1 MLVQI
6 EQEVRVPSRQPKRQ
20 YEILWKRESNLAK
33 RVAMAWSAVGWT
45 NDLADIMNGL
55 DQVMTTLQ
63 SWRKQNFGNILR
75 ELHKA
80 REILELL
87 QLNNAEQIEIRM
99 ATDHMNELLYKEE
112 ILWLQRSRINWLK
125 EQDVIHAFS
134 IKKGLA
140 STTK

>member
-1 MLVQI
+1 L
-6 EQEVRVPSRQPKRQ
+6 E
-20 YEILWKRESNLAK
+20 
-33 RVAMAWSAVGWT
+33 
-45 NDLADIMNGL
+45 
-55 DQVMTTLQ
+55 
-63 SWRKQNFGNILR
+63 NILR
-75 ELHKA
+75 GLHKA
-80 REILELL
+80 RERLELL

-125 EQDVIHAFS
+125 EEDVIRAFS